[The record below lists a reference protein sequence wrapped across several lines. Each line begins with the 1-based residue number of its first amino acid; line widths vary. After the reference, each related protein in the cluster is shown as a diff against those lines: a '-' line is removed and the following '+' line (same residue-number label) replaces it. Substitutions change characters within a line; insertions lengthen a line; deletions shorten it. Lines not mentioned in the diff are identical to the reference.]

1 MADHFQADQFQADQS
16 QADTLKRIQN
26 ALDAARKVFARFT
39 LGAIEA
45 EYKAG
50 HDPVTEA
57 DTAVDA
63 VLRQELLREGE
74 GWLSEESVD
83 DLSRLEKNRV
93 WIVDPLDGTREFVAG
108 IPEFCVS
115 IAMVEN
121 GIPVAGG
128 ICNPATN
135 EVFLGALDLGVTY
148 NGKPAR
154 VSQRTSLDGAVVL
167 ASRSETKR
175 GEWKQFQKTDL
186 HIRQMGSVAYKL
198 ALVSAGLADATFTL
212 TPKHEWDVAGGAAL
226 VASGGG
232 FVSTLQK
239 SDLQCNSKSPLLS
252 GLLACGPALRDE
264 LLSLVKDHLPAN
276 SGCVVPGDSPAV
288 GKAASKARASRPRPH
303 ES

>member
-1 MADHFQADQFQADQS
+1 MVLPRPKLCGEYNRRWNLPAGS
-16 QADTLKRIQN
+16 SP
-26 ALDAARKVFARFT
+26 RFT

-57 DTAVDA
+57 DKAVDA
-63 VLRQELLREGE
+63 VLRHELLRDDE

-83 DLSRLEKNRV
+83 DSSRLGKKRV

-115 IAMVEN
+115 VAMVED

-135 EVFLGALDLGVTY
+135 EIFLGSLDAGVTY

-154 VSQRTSLDGAVVL
+154 ASQRTSLDGAVIL

-175 GEWKQFQKTDL
+175 GEWKRFDNSSV
-186 HIRQMGSVAYKL
+186 IVRPMGSVAYKL
-198 ALVSAGLADATFTL
+198 ALVSAGLADITFTL
-212 TPKHEWDVAGGAAL
+212 TPKHDWDIAAGAAL
-226 VASGGG
+226 VSSAGG
-232 FVSTLQK
+232 FVSTLEN
-239 SDLQCNSKSPLLS
+239 SPLRCNRKSPLLS
-252 GLLACGPALRDE
+252 GLLAGGPFLRE
-264 LLSLVKDHLPAN
+264 PLFTLLAKYLPAN
-276 SGCVVPGDSPAV
+276 S
-288 GKAASKARASRPRPH
+288 SRSR
-303 ES
+303 